1 MSVLTALGG
10 GVTTAVQKAVTVA
23 ATPRKLASPVTQT
36 GTLTFAASS
45 ANGVD
50 STVGLGSVGLDPATT
65 RLTASVALKAGTKY
79 TFSFWFA
86 KNGPTV
92 TLIDSQGKS
101 TKVNMASGFT
111 ATKSGNYQL
120 VFDAPYSLKTAAN
133 FDNLSINAT
142 ALLPTSSGDKNID
155 ALLMGGTDQWWHPAD
170 AAPAKGSGS
179 VSPAA
184 TGLDGNSSAT
194 TLTFGFLSSQ
204 PGGQS
209 MTSFQAMTDAQKN
222 AVRAAFAYYG
232 KLINVNFTEVAGDG
246 AANIN
251 FGTNNQGSSAGY
263 AYLPNDS
270 GTKDKTYMYLANNQ
284 ATNSDAG
291 VQQGGYG
298 WMTVLHEIGHTLGL
312 KHPGN
317 YNAGG
322 GGTPGPYL
330 PAATDARQYTIMSYK
345 DDNASRG
352 INATTPMLYD
362 VAALQYL
369 YGANTSA
376 SAATS
381 GKFTFSDGN
390 SYLQTLWSAN
400 GTDTIDLSGLKNSSK
415 VDLNSGAYSSI
426 NITGAATSSTYS
438 GNNNVAIAYAAKI
451 NNVTLSSTGGV
462 ADSVTLNNAFVSGS
476 YDTVGSFDASV
487 DTIALK
493 SSLFGKLSKAS
504 IEVGSAATAKNTRIV
519 VNNATGDIY
528 YDADGSGKGAAKKI
542 AHYSVISGGAALS
555 ASNFSFV
562 A

>member
-1 MSVLTALGG
+1 MSALTALVGG
-10 GVTTAVQKAVTVA
+10 LTPAAQTVRLDA
-23 ATPRKLASPVTQT
+23 AAPRKQASPVTQT
-36 GTLTFAASS
+36 GTLTFAKSS
-45 ANGVD
+45 TDGVD
-50 STVGLGSVGLDPATT
+50 STVSLGSIGLDAATT
-65 RLTASVALKAGTKY
+65 KLTANVALKAGTKY

-86 KNGPTV
+86 KNAPTV

-111 ATKSGNYQL
+111 AAKSGNYQL

-133 FDNLSINAT
+133 FDNLAINAT

-155 ALLMGGTDQWWHPAD
+155 ALLMGGTTQWWHPAD
-170 AAPAKGSGS
+170 AAPAKGTTS
-179 VSPAA
+179 VSPTA
-184 TGLDGNSSAT
+184 TGLDGNSSKTA
-194 TLTFGFLSSQ
+194 LTFGFLSSQ
-204 PGGQS
+204 PNGQT
-209 MTSFQAMTDAQKN
+209 MTNFQAMTDAQKN

-232 KLINVNFTEVAGDG
+232 KLINVTFTETSGDG
-246 AANIN
+246 AADIN

-263 AYLPNDS
+263 AYLPNES

-330 PAATDARQYTIMSYK
+330 PAATDARQFTIMSYK
-345 DDNASRG
+345 DNNASRG
-352 INATTPMLYD
+352 VNATTPMLYD

-376 SAATS
+376 STASS
-381 GKFTFSDGN
+381 GKFDFTDGN
-390 SYLQTLWSAN
+390 TYLQTLWSAT
-400 GTDTIDLSGLKNSSK
+400 GTDTIDLSGLKHSSK

-426 NITGAATSSTYS
+426 NITGAATSSSYS

-451 NNVTLSSTGGV
+451 NNVTLSSTNGV
-462 ADSVTLNNAFVSGS
+462 AESVTLNNAFVSGS

-487 DTIALK
+487 DRIALK
-493 SSLFGKLSKAS
+493 KSLFGSLSTGS
-504 IEVGSAATAKNTRIV
+504 IEVGSAATSKNTRIV

-528 YDADGSGKGAAKKI
+528 YDADGNGKGAAKKI
-542 AHYSVISGGAALS
+542 AHYSVIAGGAALG
-555 ASNFSFV
+555 AGNFSFV